1 MFKDTRVSI
10 NDILEWRREVIAST
24 ESMWSKIN
32 DNCGWRG
39 GGNEKLV
46 FAGRLSNKS
55 DPKQGRKKG
64 LTG

>member
-1 MFKDTRVSI
+1 MFKNTRVSV
-10 NDILEWRREVIAST
+10 NDILEWRREVMTST

-32 DNCGWRG
+32 DKFGQRG

-46 FAGRLSNKS
+46 FAGRVSSKG

>member
-1 MFKDTRVSI
+1 MFKDTRISV
-10 NDILEWRREVIAST
+10 NDILESRREVMAST

-32 DNCGWRG
+32 DKFGQRG
-39 GGNEKLV
+39 GGNGKFV
-46 FAGRLSNKS
+46 FAGRVSSKS